1 MNEPKSEI
9 YSTITST
16 STLTMVK
23 VSKNGMP
30 RPKMRWITHILLILA
45 CFFVSIP
52 ALLAVRLSTLNL
64 QESFELAPVFLPFGD
79 DLFTNISVLFGAP
92 DPDLQVGGGATSV
105 SAQQGS
111 SHNFARLISNTVIV
125 ALVVV
130 IGKTGLSLLAGFA
143 FVYFRFPGKNIVFFF
158 ILLTLLMPTEIILTP
173 LRTLMADLN
182 WSGNYPQLA
191 LTMPFIAS
199 AFGTFLFRQHF
210 SNIPREL
217 AEASQID
224 GASPLR
230 FFVSI
235 LIPMS
240 WNVIMAM
247 ALIQFIYMWNQYIW
261 PQVIF
266 NNVNSPDQLIQ
277 VGVRRAALSGQNS
290 DFGLLMTAG
299 IIASLPPLFL
309 FVLLQKQFMSGFAI
323 TRDK

>member
-1 MNEPKSEI
+1 MNQPKSEI

-16 STLTMVK
+16 LTMVK
-23 VSKNGMP
+23 VSKNRLPSG
-30 RPKMRWITHILLILA
+30 KTRWITHILLILA

-52 ALLAVRLSTLNL
+52 ALLAVRLSTLDL

-79 DLFTNISVLFGAP
+79 DLFVNISVLFGAP
-92 DPDLQVGGGATSV
+92 DPDLQVGGGVTSV
-105 SAQQGS
+105 SAEQGS
-111 SHNFARLISNTVIV
+111 SHDFARLIGNTVIV

-143 FVYFRFPGKNIVFFF
+143 FVYFSFAGKNIVFFF

-210 SNIPREL
+210 SNIPREM
-217 AEASQID
+217 AEAAQID

-230 FFVSI
+230 FLVSI

-247 ALIQFIYMWNQYIW
+247 GLIQFIYMWNQYIW

>member
-9 YSTITST
+9 RSIMTNTST
-16 STLTMVK
+16 VAKILKREMSSTKTRWLT
-23 VSKNGMP
+23 
-30 RPKMRWITHILLILA
+30 HLLLILV

-52 ALLAVRLSTLNL
+52 ALLAVRLSTLDI
-64 QESFELAPVFLPFGD
+64 QESFELAPVFLPFGN

-92 DPDLQVGGGATSV
+92 DPDLQVAGGTSV

-111 SHNFARLISNTVIV
+111 SHNFARLISNTLIV

-143 FVYFRFPGKNIVFFF
+143 FVYYRFPGKNIVFFF

-182 WSGNYPQLA
+182 WSTNYPQLA

-210 SNIPREL
+210 SNIPREM
-217 AEASQID
+217 AEAAQID

-230 FFVSI
+230 FLVSI

-309 FVLLQKQFMSGFAI
+309 FVLMQKQFMSGFAI

>member
-9 YSTITST
+9 RTTMTST
-16 STLTMVK
+16 MTMVRIAK
-23 VSKNGMP
+23 GRVSNRKT
-30 RPKMRWITHILLILA
+30 RWMTHILLIIS

-52 ALLAVRLSTLNL
+52 ALLAIRLSTLNL
-64 QESFELAPVFLPFGD
+64 QESFALAPTFFPFGD
-79 DLFTNISVLFGAP
+79 DLLTNVRVLFGAP
-92 DPDLQVGGGATSV
+92 DPDLQIGNGTASV
-105 SAQQGS
+105 SAEQGS
-111 SHNFARLISNTVIV
+111 SHDFTRLIGNTVVV

-130 IGKTGLSLLAGFA
+130 IGKTGLSLFAGFA

-173 LRTLMADLN
+173 LRTLMADLS
-182 WSGNYPQLA
+182 WSGEYPKLA
-191 LTMPFIAS
+191 LTMPFLAS

-210 SNIPREL
+210 SNIPREM
-217 AEASQID
+217 AEAAQID
-224 GASPLR
+224 GASPIR
-230 FFVSI
+230 FFVSV

-240 WNVIMAM
+240 WNVIVAMAM
-247 ALIQFIYMWNQYIW
+247 IQFIYMWNQYVW

-266 NNVNSPDQLIQ
+266 QNVNSPEQLIQ

-309 FVLLQKQFMSGFAI
+309 FVVLQKQFMSGFAV